1 MRLGIRRFV
10 LPVVGV
16 LALMSMALAACGGTS
31 SSGGAAPDSKQILHF
46 PLVNDASD
54 LKTLDPGRIQDFY
67 SQQVAMLVFPPLV
80 ALDDNLNT
88 QPFAADGMPTVSADG
103 LTYTFKIKPG
113 LKWTDGTPID
123 ANTFAYS
130 LNRSL
135 DPCTNDPSASFLYA
149 IKGAPA
155 FNTTTCDAAAG
166 ALDPVDSQTL
176 VGKSIVASD
185 PSTLVITLGAPAAY
199 FVAQLTTT
207 QAFAQPQQ
215 LITRYGLKDW
225 TNHLADGN
233 GFGGSIYKLT
243 QWGHTGTLRLDRND
257 AWTGAKPKLREIDIT
272 IYKAPETELADYAT
286 GRVDTTGAYG
296 GIPSSQYQVVKTRGD
311 YHEIPLL
318 GISYVQPNWSRAP
331 FTDLRVRQA
340 FAVAIDKDALDQ
352 RVLNGQY
359 IPSNHIVP
367 QGDPGF
373 DSGLQGVLGAPTS
386 GNPQQAQTL
395 IQQYAADKCGG
406 QVAKCPPVVFENS
419 NSPASQRIS
428 QALLQMWQTAMPG
441 YPITLNNVDFNTL
454 LSDVFGQSSPAKVPQ
469 IFALGYGVDY
479 PDPEDWLSLQFA
491 SNSSNNVVGV
501 GDPTAQ
507 HLMTQCDTTPAPQR
521 YTFCNQAEQE
531 LVDQAAWI
539 VTGQQKAGWEVHSNV
554 AGFALNGTGMPS
566 LSDWENTIHITQ

>member
-1 MRLGIRRFV
+1 MRMRVSLAMLG
-10 LPVVGV
+10 L
-16 LALMSMALAACGGTS
+16 LALLGVALAGCGGTS
-31 SSGGAAPDSKQILHF
+31 SSGSIAPDSKQVLHY
-46 PLVNDASD
+46 PIVNNASD
-54 LKTLDPGRIQDFY
+54 IKSLDPARINDFY
-67 SQQVAMLVFPPLV
+67 SQQVAMFIYPPLV
-80 ALDDNLNT
+80 VLDDNLNAV
-88 QPFAADGMPTVSADG
+88 QFAAASQPTISADG
-103 LTYTFKIKPG
+103 LTYTFKILPG
-113 LKWTDGTPID
+113 LKWSDGTPID

-225 TNHLADGN
+225 TNHLADGG

-243 QWGHTGTLRLDRND
+243 QWGHTGTLTLDRND
-257 AWTGAKPKLREIDIT
+257 AWTGAKPKLREIDVT

-296 GIPSSQYQVVKTRGD
+296 GIPSSQYQVVKTRAD

-318 GISYVQPNWSRAP
+318 GVNYVQPNWSRAP

-340 FAVAIDKDALDQ
+340 FALAIDKDALDQ
-352 RVLNGQY
+352 RVLNGYY
-359 IPSNHIVP
+359 IPSTHIVP

-386 GNPQQAQTL
+386 GNPQQARTL
-395 IQQYAADKCGG
+395 IQQYAADKCDG

-419 NSPASQRIS
+419 NTPAAQRIS

-441 YPITLNNVDFNTL
+441 YPVTLSNVDFNTL
-454 LSDVFGQSSPAKVPQ
+454 LGDVFGQSSPAKVPQ

-491 SNSSNNVVGV
+491 ANSSNNVVGV

-507 HLMTQCDTTPAPQR
+507 QLMTQCDTTLAPQR
-521 YTFCNQAEQE
+521 YTACNQAEQE
-531 LVDQAAWI
+531 LVNQAAWI

-566 LSDWENTIHITQ
+566 ISDWENTIHITQ